1 METFEMPFKLGNDAK
16 AALVGEICTCR
27 LWRQNRAAFNSKF
40 EIECIETNY
49 TFYFGAFLRKI
60 RCYYWCGRRGIVI
73 IPIQQYAI
81 TENTP
86 LPIKKDSFS
95 LYLHAIDIENLWRF
109 KKSFF
114 LKIVKNS

>member
-81 TENTP
+81 KENIP
-86 LPIKKDSFS
+86 LPIKKTAFP
-95 LYLHAIDIENLWRF
+95 YIYTP
-109 KKSFF
+109 
-114 LKIVKNS
+114 